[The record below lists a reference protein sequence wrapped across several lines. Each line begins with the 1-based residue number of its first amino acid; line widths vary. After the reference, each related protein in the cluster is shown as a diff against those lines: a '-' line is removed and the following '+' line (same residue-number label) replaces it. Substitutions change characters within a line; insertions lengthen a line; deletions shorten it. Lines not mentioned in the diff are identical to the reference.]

1 MLCLEFSLAGGAASY
16 LASASRDRLIHLF
29 NAGKNYG
36 FLTTLDDHSS
46 SITAVRFLP
55 GHTSAGSQMVSC
67 GADKSIIFR
76 DVTPD
81 QEGIQL
87 SRANHIVGKTTLYD
101 MELDRSGKH
110 ILTACQDRN
119 IRVYSVAGAKQT
131 KTFKGS
137 ASEDGTLIKVVLD
150 RSGIYCAT
158 SCTDKT
164 LAIYDYHTG
173 ELMASMAGH
182 SELVTGLAFSQ
193 DCRHLISVSGDS
205 CIFVWRL
212 PGEMVAT
219 MQVLKEH
226 YC

>member
-1 MLCLEFSLAGGAASY
+1 MSVDS
-16 LASASRDRLIHLF
+16 
-29 NAGKNYG
+29 
-36 FLTTLDDHSS
+36 
-46 SITAVRFLP
+46 P
-55 GHTSAGSQMVSC
+55 
-67 GADKSIIFR
+67 
-76 DVTPD
+76 
-81 QEGIQL
+81 L
-87 SRANHIVGKTTLYD
+87 SP
-101 MELDRSGKH
+101 RSGKH

-119 IRVYSVAGAKQT
+119 TRVYSVGGAKQT

-182 SELVTGLAFSQ
+182 SELVTGLAFSN

-219 MQVLKEH
+219 MQARLAASPNKNSSTRTYINSPLEIENEEFGSPPPEFLDPNANPVANDNDA
-226 YC
+226 YR

>member
-1 MLCLEFSLAGGAASY
+1 M
-16 LASASRDRLIHLF
+16 
-29 NAGKNYG
+29 
-36 FLTTLDDHSS
+36 T
-46 SITAVRFLP
+46 V
-55 GHTSAGSQMVSC
+55 
-67 GADKSIIFR
+67 
-76 DVTPD
+76 
-81 QEGIQL
+81 
-87 SRANHIVGKTTLYD
+87 
-101 MELDRSGKH
+101 
-110 ILTACQDRN
+110 CQDRN
-119 IRVYSVAGAKQT
+119 ISVYSVAGAKQT

-182 SELVTGLAFSQ
+182 SELVTGLAFSP

-219 MQVLKEH
+219 MQARLAASPNKNASRTYITSPFGMEEEFGSLPPEFLDPNANSVANDNDAYRLD
-226 YC
+226 

>member
-1 MLCLEFSLAGGAASY
+1 MIADLILLSKFLLLA
-16 LASASRDRLIHLF
+16 
-29 NAGKNYG
+29 
-36 FLTTLDDHSS
+36 
-46 SITAVRFLP
+46 
-55 GHTSAGSQMVSC
+55 
-67 GADKSIIFR
+67 
-76 DVTPD
+76 
-81 QEGIQL
+81 
-87 SRANHIVGKTTLYD
+87 
-101 MELDRSGKH
+101 RSGKH

-119 IRVYSVAGAKQT
+119 IRVYSVGGAKQT

-182 SELVTGLAFSQ
+182 SELVTGLAFSN

-212 PGEMVAT
+212 PGEMVST
-219 MQVLKEH
+219 MQARLAASPNKNASRTYITSPVGMETEDFGTPPPEFLDPNANPVANDNDA
-226 YC
+226 YR

>member
-1 MLCLEFSLAGGAASY
+1 M
-16 LASASRDRLIHLF
+16 
-29 NAGKNYG
+29 
-36 FLTTLDDHSS
+36 
-46 SITAVRFLP
+46 
-55 GHTSAGSQMVSC
+55 
-67 GADKSIIFR
+67 
-76 DVTPD
+76 
-81 QEGIQL
+81 
-87 SRANHIVGKTTLYD
+87 
-101 MELDRSGKH
+101 
-110 ILTACQDRN
+110 TACQDRN
-119 IRVYSVAGAKQT
+119 IRVYSVSGAKQT

-173 ELMASMAGH
+173 ELMATMAGH
-182 SELVTGLAFSQ
+182 SELVTGLAFSN

-219 MQVLKEH
+219 MQARLAASPNKNASRTYITSPLGIESEEFGSPPPEFLDPNANPVANDNDA
-226 YC
+226 YR